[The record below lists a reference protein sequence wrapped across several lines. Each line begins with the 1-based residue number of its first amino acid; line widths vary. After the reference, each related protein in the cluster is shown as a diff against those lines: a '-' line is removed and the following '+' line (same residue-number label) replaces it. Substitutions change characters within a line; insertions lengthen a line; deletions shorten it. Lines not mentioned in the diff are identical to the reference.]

1 MRLRPDDV
9 EGVYSGGCLEHT
21 LSDDRRQIIVG
32 FMKDEWVKKLL
43 DGRFV
48 QFNYLELEGGGV
60 FMAAQIAHNEVVYS
74 ILLSELN
81 NPLNR
86 KEVESRFESELLKK

>member
-1 MRLRPDDV
+1 MHRALRIQV
-9 EGVYSGGCLEHT
+9 
-21 LSDDRRQIIVG
+21 IAG
-32 FMKDEWVKKLL
+32 FMTDEWIKKLS

-48 QFNYLELEGGGV
+48 QFTYLELEGGGV

-86 KEVESRFESELLKK
+86 KEVERRFESELLKK

>member
-1 MRLRPDDV
+1 M
-9 EGVYSGGCLEHT
+9 
-21 LSDDRRQIIVG
+21 G
-32 FMKDEWVKKLL
+32 FMEDLWIKKLS

-48 QFNYLELEGGGV
+48 QFTYLELAEGGV
-60 FMAAQIAHNEVVYS
+60 FMTAQIARNEVVYS
-74 ILLSELN
+74 ILLRKLN